1 MPVPAYL
8 LPYAAEPRTKRCH
21 TSFDLRCTCGHE
33 LFFAF
38 RRTET
43 KEEKRL
49 VKPYY
54 DYLHLVFSGPR
65 KVTRDEDGT
74 AHHWHTEDG
83 EWVEDNYPEKP
94 FFAFIDAL
102 CVTCAACEKRITLFD
117 SRFHGYDAIYCGD
130 LTPEAEA
137 YEPAFRPIG
146 NRDGSPMRI
155 ALKLEHDE
163 SLEEFREN
171 IGAEATYEAYADAF
185 TWIWVYAIDQKEK
198 DFRIRDRMSLRR
210 HEIIRNCHLTN
221 PLSCGTILFDF
232 ISIEYCK
239 RGI

>member
-1 MPVPAYL
+1 MPIPSHLQAF
-8 LPYAAEPRTKRCH
+8 AAEPRTKRCH

-49 VKPYY
+49 LKPYY
-54 DYLHLVFSGPR
+54 DYLEFIYKCPR
-65 KVTRDEDGT
+65 KYTIDENKIV
-74 AHHWHTEDG
+74 HYWHSENG
-83 EWVEDNYPEKP
+83 VWVEDNYPEKP
-94 FFAFIDAL
+94 FFAFIDTL

-137 YEPAFRPIG
+137 YEPTLRPTG

-185 TWIWVYAIDQKEK
+185 TWIWVYAIDQKGKKKKIFE
-198 DFRIRDRMSLRR
+198 S
-210 HEIIRNCHLTN
+210 ETA
-221 PLSCGTILFDF
+221 
-232 ISIEYCK
+232 
-239 RGI
+239 

>member
-1 MPVPAYL
+1 MPIPSHLQA
-8 LPYAAEPRTKRCH
+8 YAAEPRTKRCH

-43 KEEKRL
+43 KEEKRFL
-49 VKPYY
+49 KPYY
-54 DYLHLVFSGPR
+54 DYLEFIYKCPR
-65 KVTRDEDGT
+65 KYTIDENKIV
-74 AHHWHTEDG
+74 HYWHSENG
-83 EWVEDNYPEKP
+83 VWVEDNYPEKP
-94 FFAFIDAL
+94 FFAFIDTL

-137 YEPAFRPIG
+137 YEPTLRPTG

-185 TWIWVYAIDQKEK
+185 TWIWVYAIDQKGKKKKIFE
-198 DFRIRDRMSLRR
+198 S
-210 HEIIRNCHLTN
+210 ETA
-221 PLSCGTILFDF
+221 
-232 ISIEYCK
+232 
-239 RGI
+239 

>member
-1 MPVPAYL
+1 MPVPASL

-137 YEPAFRPIG
+137 YEPAFRQVG
-146 NRDGSPMRI
+146 NRDSSPMRI

-185 TWIWVYAIDQKEK
+185 TWIWVYAIDQKGKKKKIFE
-198 DFRIRDRMSLRR
+198 S
-210 HEIIRNCHLTN
+210 ETA
-221 PLSCGTILFDF
+221 
-232 ISIEYCK
+232 
-239 RGI
+239 

>member
-1 MPVPAYL
+1 MPIPGYL
-8 LPYAAEPRTKRCH
+8 QKYAVNPQAKKNH

-83 EWVEDNYPEKP
+83 
-94 FFAFIDAL
+94 
-102 CVTCAACEKRITLFD
+102 
-117 SRFHGYDAIYCGD
+117 
-130 LTPEAEA
+130 
-137 YEPAFRPIG
+137 
-146 NRDGSPMRI
+146 
-155 ALKLEHDE
+155 
-163 SLEEFREN
+163 
-171 IGAEATYEAYADAF
+171 
-185 TWIWVYAIDQKEK
+185 
-198 DFRIRDRMSLRR
+198 
-210 HEIIRNCHLTN
+210 
-221 PLSCGTILFDF
+221 
-232 ISIEYCK
+232 
-239 RGI
+239 

>member
-1 MPVPAYL
+1 MPIPEYL
-8 LPYAAEPRTKRCH
+8 QTYAVNPQTKKNH
-21 TSFDLRCTCGHE
+21 TAFDLRCTCGHE
-33 LFFAF
+33 LFRAS
-38 RRTET
+38 RRVET

-49 VKPYY
+49 LKPYY
-54 DYLHLVFSGPR
+54 DYLEFIYKCPR
-65 KVTRDEDGT
+65 KYTIDENKIV
-74 AHHWHTEDG
+74 HYWHSENG
-83 EWVEDNYPEKP
+83 VWVEDNYPEKP
-94 FFAFIDAL
+94 FFAFIDTL

-185 TWIWVYAIDQKEK
+185 TWIWVYAIDQKGKKKKIFE
-198 DFRIRDRMSLRR
+198 S
-210 HEIIRNCHLTN
+210 ETA
-221 PLSCGTILFDF
+221 
-232 ISIEYCK
+232 
-239 RGI
+239 

>member
-8 LPYAAEPRTKRCH
+8 FPYAAEPRTKGCH

-54 DYLHLVFSGPR
+54 DYLEFIYKCPR
-65 KVTRDEDGT
+65 KYTIDENKIV
-74 AHHWHTEDG
+74 HYWHSENG

-94 FFAFIDAL
+94 FFAFIDTF

-137 YEPAFRPIG
+137 YEPAFRQIG
-146 NRDGSPMRI
+146 NRDGSPVKI
-155 ALKLEHDE
+155 TVKLEHDE
-163 SLEEFREN
+163 SLEEFREST
-171 IGAEATYEAYADAF
+171 GTEATYEAYADAF
-185 TWIWVYAIDQKEK
+185 TWIWVYAIDQKGKKKKIFE
-198 DFRIRDRMSLRR
+198 S
-210 HEIIRNCHLTN
+210 ETA
-221 PLSCGTILFDF
+221 
-232 ISIEYCK
+232 
-239 RGI
+239 

>member
-8 LPYAAEPRTKRCH
+8 RPYAAEPHAKGCH

-33 LFFAF
+33 LFFAS
-38 RRTET
+38 RRAET
-43 KEEKRL
+43 KEEKQL
-49 VKPYY
+49 LKPYY
-54 DYLHLVFSGPR
+54 DDLNLVFSGPR

-94 FFAFIDAL
+94 FFAFIDTL

-130 LTPEAEA
+130 LTPEA
-137 YEPAFRPIG
+137 YEPAFRQVG

-171 IGAEATYEAYADAF
+171 VGAEATFEEYADAF
-185 TWIWVYAIDQKEK
+185 TWIWVYSIDQKGKKKKIFE
-198 DFRIRDRMSLRR
+198 S
-210 HEIIRNCHLTN
+210 ETA
-221 PLSCGTILFDF
+221 
-232 ISIEYCK
+232 
-239 RGI
+239 

>member
-1 MPVPAYL
+1 MPIPSHLQAF
-8 LPYAAEPRTKRCH
+8 AAEPRTKRCH

-54 DYLHLVFSGPR
+54 DYLEFIYKCPR
-65 KVTRDEDGT
+65 KYTIDENKIV
-74 AHHWHTEDG
+74 HYWHSENG
-83 EWVEDNYPEKP
+83 VWVEDNYPEKP
-94 FFAFIDAL
+94 FFAFIDTL

-137 YEPAFRPIG
+137 YEPAFRQVG
-146 NRDGSPMRI
+146 NRDGSPVKI
-155 ALKLEHDE
+155 TVKLEHDE
-163 SLEEFREN
+163 SLEEFREST
-171 IGAEATYEAYADAF
+171 GTEATYEEYADAF
-185 TWIWVYAIDQKEK
+185 TWIWIYAIDQKGK
-198 DFRIRDRMSLRR
+198 KKRIFES
-210 HEIIRNCHLTN
+210 ETA
-221 PLSCGTILFDF
+221 
-232 ISIEYCK
+232 
-239 RGI
+239 

>member
-8 LPYAAEPRTKRCH
+8 RPYAAEPRTKRCH

-49 VKPYY
+49 VKPYC

-94 FFAFIDAL
+94 FFAFIDTL

-185 TWIWVYAIDQKEK
+185 TWIWVYSIDQKGKKKKIFE
-198 DFRIRDRMSLRR
+198 S
-210 HEIIRNCHLTN
+210 ETA
-221 PLSCGTILFDF
+221 
-232 ISIEYCK
+232 
-239 RGI
+239 

>member
-1 MPVPAYL
+1 MPIPEYL
-8 LPYAAEPRTKRCH
+8 QKYAVDPQTKKNH
-21 TSFDLRCTCGHE
+21 TAFDLRCTCGHE

-54 DYLHLVFSGPR
+54 DYLLTVFSGPR
-65 KVTRDEDGT
+65 KVTKDEDGT
-74 AHHWHTEDG
+74 VHHWHTEDS
-83 EWVEDNYPEKP
+83 EWVEDNYPERP
-94 FFAFIDAL
+94 FFAGIEVFR
-102 CVTCAACEKRITLFD
+102 VTCAACGHEITVFD
-117 SRFHGYDAIYCGD
+117 SRYHGYDAIYCGD

-137 YEPAFRPIG
+137 YEPAFRQVG

-171 IGAEATYEAYADAF
+171 VGAEATYEEYANAF
-185 TWIWVYAIDQKEK
+185 TWIWVYATDPKGNK
-198 DFRIRDRMSLRR
+198 KRIF
-210 HEIIRNCHLTN
+210 EAETA
-221 PLSCGTILFDF
+221 
-232 ISIEYCK
+232 
-239 RGI
+239 